1 MRVNKFLW
9 SANHMKIKTVYL
21 SLAIVLF
28 CAATPAFAEMPSG
41 PQETFSTLGI
51 LVSTIILTVLGR
63 GYGAL
68 MKMKPSAGMIGY
80 GMSALAV
87 FFVSA
92 ILSGGGLA
100 FPVGVLFACIA
111 LIQGGRMLWRGLR
124 GRAGSAVPASFS
136 TSSPNRLISAGSM
149 LIVITLMFMSVIT
162 VFDLYS
168 PAAQFSRKY
177 RLEGIKALTAHLT
190 ALSRGNS
197 RAKEDLSRAAE
208 AFISEHHMPEMNDRI
223 MILPGRDAKGFILH
237 ATPVL
242 PPFPFNYLT
251 RQPAYLSDET
261 GTIRTCYVNTRGTTC
276 PPDATVVTD
285 IASHKPPYSLERQ
298 ADEGKVNLKAKSEE
312 HLRRGE

>member
-1 MRVNKFLW
+1 
-9 SANHMKIKTVYL
+9 MKIKIVYPAC
-21 SLAIVLF
+21 AIVLF
-28 CAATPAFAEMPSG
+28 CAATPAFAVMPSG

-68 MKMKPSAGMIGY
+68 MKAKPSAGRMIGY
-80 GMSALAV
+80 GLGSLAV
-87 FFVSA
+87 LVISA

-111 LIQGGRMLWRGLR
+111 LIQGARMLKRGLR
-124 GRAGSAVPASFS
+124 GRAGSVVPASFS
-136 TSSPNRLISAGSM
+136 PSNPNRLISAGSM
-149 LIVITLMFMSVIT
+149 LIVITLMLMSVIT

-168 PAAQFSRKY
+168 PAAQFSREY

-190 ALSRGNS
+190 ALSRDDS
-197 RAKEDLSRAAE
+197 RVKRDLSREAE
-208 AFISEHHMPEMNDRI
+208 AFISEHHMPAMNHGI

-237 ATPVL
+237 ATPIL

-261 GTIRTCYVNTRGTTC
+261 GTIRMCYVSTRGNIC
-276 PPDATVVTD
+276 PPDALIVVEGVSNE
-285 IASHKPPYSLERQ
+285 ASPVSGY
-298 ADEGKVNLKAKSEE
+298 DGEE
-312 HLRRGE
+312 NIL